1 MSPKWYVAAAATRS
15 PSALEAVRPSL
26 VVVVGG
32 GGGSSGGQS
41 QLWSVWTRACSIG
54 RFARCQGP
62 RLPARLIV
70 FRYRLLAFLSRR
82 CSMHAV
88 RRVVHQRRCQAKHTF
103 PVQLSTRRPHHTHI
117 ISLYIYVCAIDVRFA
132 GPNHQRDQRDRQGA
146 RGVVREV
153 LVCWPR
159 HFLCGSACRA
169 TPSKRPLAI
178 RRLRISLSIY
188 ATQAASAKWTKE
200 IPIMRPNPAT
210 LESLLIDIPAFGVI
224 SGLVHSVLIYSA
236 KSGEKASCLRA
247 GG

>member
-70 FRYRLLAFLSRR
+70 FQYRLLALLSRR

-103 PVQLSTRRPHHTHI
+103 PVQLSTRRPYHTHI

-188 ATQAASAKWTKE
+188 GFAG
-200 IPIMRPNPAT
+200 RPNPSGKCQMDEGDTDYAA
-210 LESLLIDIPAFGVI
+210 ESGYARISAHRHPRFWGDIR
-224 SGLVHSVLIYSA
+224 SSA
-236 KSGEKASCLRA
+236 LCLNLFC
-247 GG
+247 